1 MQLSC
6 IKGVKMLLIQIVLLL
21 IYWIAPLPVK
31 TVMLAGDIFITDPI
45 PVVDELIMTVMFFDK
60 IQKVFKASEFI
71 RKHKVL
77 VTIATIAVVV
87 LIVFFMYIIL
97 SE

>member
-1 MQLSC
+1 MF
-6 IKGVKMLLIQIVLLL
+6 LLQIVLVLV
-21 IYWIAPLPVK
+21 YWVAPLWVK

-60 IQKVFKASEFI
+60 LQKIAKTNTFI
-71 RKHKVL
+71 KKHKTL
-77 VTIATIAVVV
+77 VTIAVIGFVALLGFVV
-87 LIVFFMYIIL
+87 YIIL

>member
-1 MQLSC
+1 
-6 IKGVKMLLIQIVLLL
+6 MLLFQIVLLL
-21 IYWIAPLPVK
+21 IYWVAPLPVK

-45 PVVDELIMTVMFFDK
+45 PVLDELIMTVMFFDK
-60 IQKVFKASEFI
+60 VNKVIKTSAFI

-77 VTIATIAVVV
+77 VTVVAISVVV
-87 LIVFFMYIIL
+87 LLGFVVYIIL

>member
-1 MQLSC
+1 MF
-6 IKGVKMLLIQIVLLL
+6 LLQIVLVLV
-21 IYWIAPLPVK
+21 YWVAPFWVK

-60 IQKVFKASEFI
+60 LQKIAKTNTFI
-71 RKHKVL
+71 KKHKTL
-77 VTIATIAVVV
+77 VTIAVIGIVALLGFVV
-87 LIVFFMYIIL
+87 YIIL